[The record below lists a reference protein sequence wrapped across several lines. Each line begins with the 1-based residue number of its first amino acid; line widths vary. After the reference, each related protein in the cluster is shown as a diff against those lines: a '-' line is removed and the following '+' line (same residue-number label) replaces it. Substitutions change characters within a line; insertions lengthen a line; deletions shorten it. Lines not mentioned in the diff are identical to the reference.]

1 MAAAADLYFSAQR
14 YVESANGTNAPHLEN
29 LFRAISKRIRKERK
43 TEEEEEE
50 EKEAREFLSLS
61 LSSTSRL
68 VTTQAGASQQLPI
81 TLESDNDHNDD
92 DGSDGESTFSQVE
105 SAVAKAE
112 LEFENEKDELSSSL
126 LQEEKV
132 AADGADPFEAEYSD
146 DGKDDER
153 MAWHVAALR
162 AARESFGVQRL
173 RAPQALAL
181 HRLLHTTT
189 TTTQSDVVL
198 VAPTGAGKSLVFQ
211 LHALLKGGL
220 TVVVSPLLALV
231 ADQVSAAERA
241 GVTAAA
247 FSTALNREEK
257 AAVLARL
264 KAMAEDTPEARRAAQ
279 GRLETGAVDNAAAAA
294 AAGAVDVEAGAVA
307 GALRLLYITPEMVAQ
322 SKTLA
327 AILEKLHQRGRITL
341 ITVDECHCCSQ
352 WGYDF
357 RPAYLQLHRLRTLL
371 PGVPLLALTATASAP
386 VVADVQRMLGLRRG
400 TAVLRAPAHRP
411 NLSYSVMRRAGAGVS
426 DRDMEKAAAQIRA
439 WVEARCGLQP
449 GARPPAGIVYVLS
462 RKDTE
467 RLAGF
472 LRQVGWRAFPYHAYM
487 DPAQRVEIQSKW
499 ANGGCEV
506 VVATVAFGL
515 GINLG
520 NVRFVVH
527 HTIPK
532 GLDAYYQESGRAGR
546 DGQPAHCLLLWQPF
560 DLMRVSSMVCDDAGG
575 VSSVYGVARFAINRD
590 MCRRRILG
598 THFAEVLPEDACS
611 EEETACDVCSRLR
624 HQRAEDGQAQVNLRE
639 DATALA
645 QLVAQLDS
653 LEAWATLRGTA
664 ELWKG
669 LKRGNMPPEVA
680 GVGTSRAG
688 VPLPTLEAAIVD
700 LVLTGALRERFRHT
714 PFNTISYIA
723 PGRHHGRLL
732 RGELPVLVDDW
743 QKPKSSSKA
752 KRQAGAA
759 SRGGP
764 AAAKRVNVGQP

>member
-1 MAAAADLYFSAQR
+1 MASSAASASPDSLARAAAADLFASAQR
-14 YVESANGTNAPHLEN
+14 YVESACGTNAPPLVF
-29 LFRAISKRIRKERK
+29 LLGAIRQRMGKRR

-50 EKEAREFLSLS
+50 EEELKAARDFLSLS
-61 LSSTSRL
+61 LSSSSSL
-68 VTTQAGASQQLPI
+68 LLATTKAGASQHMPI
-81 TLESDNDHNDD
+81 TLESDNDNDNDD
-92 DGSDGESTFSQVE
+92 DDDGESTFSQVE
-105 SAVAKAE
+105 TAVAKAE
-112 LEFENEKDELSSSL
+112 REFEREKEELPLL

-132 AADGADPFEAEYSD
+132 AADGADPFEAQHGD
-146 DGKDDER
+146 DDRGNDQGL
-153 MAWHVAALR
+153 AWHAAALR
-162 AARESFGVQRL
+162 AARESFGVERL

-181 HRLLHTTT
+181 HRLL
-189 TTTQSDVVL
+189 TTQSDVVL

-220 TVVVSPLLALV
+220 TLVISPLLALV
-231 ADQVSAAERA
+231 ADQVSAAQRA
-241 GVTAAA
+241 GVMAAA
-247 FSTALNREEK
+247 FSTALSREDK

-279 GRLETGAVDNAAAAA
+279 GRLEAAD
-294 AAGAVDVEAGAVA
+294 AGAPGAGA
-307 GALRLLYITPEMVAQ
+307 GELRLLYITPEMAAQ
-322 SKTLA
+322 SKLLA
-327 AILEKLHQRGRITL
+327 AVLEKLHQRGRITL
-341 ITVDECHCCSQ
+341 IAVDECHCCSQ

-386 VVADVQRMLGLRRG
+386 VVADVQRMLGLRHG

-411 NLSYSVMRRAGAGVS
+411 NLSYSVARRAGAGVS
-426 DRDMEKAAAQIRA
+426 DIDMEKAAVQIRA

-467 RLAGF
+467 RLAGA
-472 LRQVGWRAFPYHAYM
+472 LRCLGWRAFFYHAYM

-546 DGQPAHCLLLWQPF
+546 DGQPAHCLLLWQPA

-575 VSSVYGVARFAINRD
+575 VSSVYGVARFANNRT

-598 THFAEVLPEDACS
+598 THFDEVLPEDACS
-611 EEETACDVCSRLR
+611 EEETACDVCS
-624 HQRAEDGQAQVNLRE
+624 HQDDEDARPQIDLRE
-639 DATALA
+639 DAKALA

-653 LEAWATLRGTA
+653 LEAWTTLRGTA

-669 LKRGNMPPEVA
+669 NKRGSMPPEVA
-680 GVGTSRAG
+680 SVGTSRAG
-688 VPLPTLEAAIVD
+688 VPLPTLEAAIVN

-714 PFNTISYIA
+714 PFSTISYIA
-723 PGRHHGRLL
+723 PGRHHAQLL
-732 RGELPVLVDDW
+732 RGELPVVVDDW
-743 QKPKSSSKA
+743 RKPKGSKA
-752 KRQAGAA
+752 KRQGAA
-759 SRGGP
+759 TNNGGP
-764 AAAKRVNVGQP
+764 AAAKRVKNGQP